1 MYQDN
6 IRDLYKQKLESKTMI
21 LIDFLEIYIKL
32 RIFFPQLI
40 EERTALVNLVNLYFE
55 ADANEYEVLK
65 AINKQYGKLDEHEGI
80 DILLDDF
87 DEMYDNLFEYCQ
99 DAFVDYSS
107 FLEIYGDFI
116 DLLMHKINVSM
127 GKENNDLENR
137 YTYRMKMRKLD
148 FPVFDEKYKQKVLTM
163 LPNLPDGGDDLDGK
177 IEF

>member
-99 DAFVDYSS
+99 DAFVDYGS
-107 FLEIYGDFI
+107 FFEIYGDFI
-116 DLLMHKINVSM
+116 DLLIHKINVSM

-137 YTYRMKMRKLD
+137 YAYRMKMRKLD
-148 FPVFDEKYKQKVLTM
+148 FSVFDEKYKQKVLTM
-163 LPNLPDGGDDLDGK
+163 LPNLPNGGDDLDGK